1 MSDDYK
7 RGQDVEGEAWGEW
20 GRTGSGWPLG
30 PARAGLGL
38 AHTNKN
44 RVSGLPKIGGV
55 AGLGQALVSNV
66 CEILKDVGCAGVII
80 ITIIINVYI

>member
-1 MSDDYK
+1 MMISGGRMWK
-7 RGQDVEGEAWGEW
+7 GRRGV
-20 GRTGSGWPLG
+20 SGDAQGLG

-44 RVSGLPKIGGV
+44 QVSGLPKIGGV